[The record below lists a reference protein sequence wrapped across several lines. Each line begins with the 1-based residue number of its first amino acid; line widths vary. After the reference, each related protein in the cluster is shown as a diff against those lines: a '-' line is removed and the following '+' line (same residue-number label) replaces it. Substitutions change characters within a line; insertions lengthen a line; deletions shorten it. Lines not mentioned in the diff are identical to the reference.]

1 VNLARAI
8 EIAVL
13 AHAGQTDKNGL
24 PYILHPLRVMFAL
37 EGSEAQ
43 IVGVLHDVVED
54 GPGWTIDRLRAE
66 GFSDAVLRAVAS
78 VTRDKDA
85 ENYAAFVARA
95 AADPIG
101 RLVKRSDLLDNLNAA
116 RLAVVTAEDAA
127 RLNRYLAALAALNRA

>member
-1 VNLARAI
+1 
-8 EIAVL
+8 
-13 AHAGQTDKNGL
+13 
-24 PYILHPLRVMFAL
+24 M
-37 EGSEAQ
+37 
-43 IVGVLHDVVED
+43 VED

-101 RLVKRSDLLDNLNAA
+101 RLVKRADLLDNLNAA